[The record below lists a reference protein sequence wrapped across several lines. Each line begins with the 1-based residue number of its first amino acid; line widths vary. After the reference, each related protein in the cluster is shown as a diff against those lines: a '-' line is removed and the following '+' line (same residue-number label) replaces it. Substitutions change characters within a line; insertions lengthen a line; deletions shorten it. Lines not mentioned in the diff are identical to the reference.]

1 MQNFSSLQ
9 NILSLAEK
17 ICHSP
22 TKSLKYN
29 QQFFPEMITIHTQ
42 YMSRALSLARNGM
55 RMTSPNPMVGCVIV
69 KDGKIIGEGWH
80 KKYGNP
86 HAEIE
91 AINDANSRG
100 ENIKGSTIYVTLEP
114 CSHYGKTPPC
124 ANRLVSEGVAE
135 VVIAMRDPNPKVN
148 GNGVKIL
155 REGGVKVTE
164 LPEFE
169 EDAKFLNRGF
179 VFVHKYGRPFVSLK
193 AAMSLDGR
201 MNLANGSSKWITGI
215 ESRTESH
222 RMRAEN
228 DAVLVGVGTVL
239 SDDPELTVRHV
250 EGINPLRVILDSR
263 LRTPTSA
270 KVIGHD
276 NKCLIITAE
285 NSASEKARALTDSGA
300 EVAKVK
306 TKDGRVDLHS
316 AMKYLAG
323 RGILT
328 LMAEGGPEILSAL
341 LREGLADYMKLFIA
355 PKIFGE
361 GKSINVGMNFSDVKS
376 SFTLTKT
383 ITRTLGSDIMTEGR
397 LTCSPDL

>member
-1 MQNFSSLQ
+1 M
-9 NILSLAEK
+9 K
-17 ICHSP
+17 
-22 TKSLKYN
+22 
-29 QQFFPEMITIHTQ
+29 
-42 YMSRALSLARNGM
+42 RALSLASNGL

-69 KDGKIIGEGWH
+69 KGERIIGEGWH

-100 ENIKGSTIYVTLEP
+100 ENIRGSTVYVTLEP

-124 ANRLVSEGVAE
+124 ANRLVAEGVSE

-148 GNGVKIL
+148 GNGIKIL

-164 LPEFE
+164 LQEFE
-169 EDAKFLNRGF
+169 EAAKLLNKGF

-215 ESRTESH
+215 EARTEAH

-250 EGINPLRVILDSR
+250 EGINPLRAVMDSR

-276 NKCLIITAE
+276 GKCIIITTE
-285 NSASEKARALTDSGA
+285 HSDPEKAKALTDSGA
-300 EVAKVK
+300 EIVRVK
-306 TKDGRVDLHS
+306 SAGNHVDIHS
-316 AMKYLAG
+316 ALEYLAG

-328 LMAEGGPEILSAL
+328 LMAEGGPEILGAF

-361 GKSINVGMNFSDVKS
+361 GKSINTDMNFADVKS
-376 SFTLTKT
+376 AFTLRNA
-383 ITRTLGSDIMTEGR
+383 ITRTLGDDIMTEGR

>member
-1 MQNFSSLQ
+1 MSAVNQES
-9 NILSLAEK
+9 K
-17 ICHSP
+17 IE
-22 TKSLKYN
+22 TLKI
-29 QQFFPEMITIHTQ
+29 PEVIKIHTQ
-42 YMSRALSLARNGM
+42 YMNRALSLARNGL

-69 KDGKIIGEGWH
+69 KDGRIIGEGWH

-91 AINDANSRG
+91 AINDAVSRG
-100 ENIKGSTIYVTLEP
+100 ENVRGSAVYVTLEP

-135 VVIAMRDPNPKVN
+135 VIIAMRDPNPKVN
-148 GNGVKIL
+148 GNGINIL
-155 REGGVKVTE
+155 REAGVKVTE
-164 LPEFE
+164 LHDFE
-169 EDAKFLNRGF
+169 EAAKFLNRGF

-228 DAVLVGVGTVL
+228 DAVLVGAGTVI
-239 SDDPELTVRHV
+239 SDDPELTVRHA
-250 EGINPLRVILDSR
+250 EGINPLRVVLDSH
-263 LRTPTSA
+263 LRTPILS
-270 KVIGHD
+270 KVIGND
-276 NKCLIITAE
+276 GKCLILTAE
-285 NSASEKARALTDSGA
+285 DSDSEKAKALQEMGA
-300 EVAKVK
+300 AVAKVSSI
-306 TKDGRVDLHS
+306 GGHVDIHS
-316 AMKYLAG
+316 ALKYLAEK
-323 RGILT
+323 GILT
-328 LMAEGGPEILSAL
+328 LMVEGGPEILGAF

-361 GKSINVGMNFSDVKS
+361 GKSIDTNMNFADVKS
-376 SFTLTKT
+376 AFTLRNT

-397 LTCSPDL
+397 LSCSPDL

>member
-1 MQNFSSLQ
+1 MIEYWQE
-9 NILSLAEK
+9 I
-17 ICHSP
+17 
-22 TKSLKYN
+22 
-29 QQFFPEMITIHTQ
+29 FPEVIIINTE
-42 YMSRALSLARNGM
+42 YMKRALTLAVNGL

-69 KDGKIIGEGWH
+69 KDGRIIGEGWH
-80 KKYGNP
+80 RKYGNP

-91 AINDANSRG
+91 AINDANNHG
-100 ENIKGSTIYVTLEP
+100 EDVRGSTVYVTLEP

-124 ANRLVSEGVAE
+124 ANRLVDEGVAE

-148 GNGVKIL
+148 GNGINIL

-164 LPEFE
+164 LSEFE
-169 EDAKFLNRGF
+169 EEAKFLNRGF

-193 AAMSLDGR
+193 AAISLDGK

-228 DAVLVGVGTVL
+228 DAVIVGVGTVL

-250 EGINPLRVILDSR
+250 EGINPFRVVLDSS

-270 KVIGHD
+270 KIIGHD
-276 NKCLIITAE
+276 NKCLILTTE
-285 NSASEKARALTDSGA
+285 HSDPEKARALTDSGA
-300 EVAKVK
+300 EIVRLESS
-306 TKDGRVDLHS
+306 GGHVDLHS
-316 AMKYLAG
+316 ALKYLAD

-328 LMAEGGPEILSAL
+328 LMAEGGAEILSAF

-355 PKIFGE
+355 PRILGE
-361 GKSINVGMNFSDVKS
+361 GKSINLNMKFPDVNS
-376 SFTLTKT
+376 AFRLNDT
-383 ITRTLGSDIMTEGR
+383 ITRVLGNDIMTEGR
-397 LTCSPDL
+397 ISCSPDL